1 MTHPND
7 TKVLDDWLEAFIDT
21 IGDKE
26 EFNDLSDSA
35 KRLWDEYIETQGTE
49 ISKLNFEDI
58 FIFFEVKYGQ
68 ILNAFYNKQSHYYN
82 FITSF
87 NLEMVDSF
95 VSLSIIYCKEKKSNF
110 RFPDKITDIIYLFS
124 NRVIRD
130 QALYKY
136 VRKGLEDNVN
146 QMCEVKLDLNTAVDF
161 LCDAEKRVDKIQE
174 AINSIND
181 KAENIEKEITKTETQ
196 IAGIETK
203 IQERSITILGI
214 FASIVL
220 VFNASISFYSEAIE
234 SFSGGSAYRI
244 LFVFSL
250 IGLITLSA
258 LMGLLYYLE
267 NVRNSQS
274 GQKDKKSKV
283 FKPFIITVTALIV
296 IMGFTWFGG
305 FNEESGITERN
316 SSSQSD

>member
-1 MTHPND
+1 
-7 TKVLDDWLEAFIDT
+7 
-21 IGDKE
+21 
-26 EFNDLSDSA
+26 
-35 KRLWDEYIETQGTE
+35 
-49 ISKLNFEDI
+49 
-58 FIFFEVKYGQ
+58 
-68 ILNAFYNKQSHYYN
+68 
-82 FITSF
+82 
-87 NLEMVDSF
+87 
-95 VSLSIIYCKEKKSNF
+95 
-110 RFPDKITDIIYLFS
+110 
-124 NRVIRD
+124 
-130 QALYKY
+130 
-136 VRKGLEDNVN
+136 
-146 QMCEVKLDLNTAVDF
+146 MCEVKLDLNTAVDF